1 MAGGFTCYADE
12 RKVQIRRV
20 KNGAPDIQ
28 EVNAKEIST
37 DKKAQDFEILSGDVV
52 FVKERII

>member
-1 MAGGFTCYADE
+1 MLTNE
-12 RKVQIRRV
+12 RCKS
-20 KNGAPDIQ
+20 GAPDIQ

-37 DKKAQDFEILSGDVV
+37 DKKAQDFEILPGDVV